1 MPIFTTFEKEKD
13 ALNLILDH
21 VLIDLENMPE
31 GEERDELNKAVTIIE
46 TIIFSRGG

>member
-1 MPIFTTFEKEKD
+1 MPIITTFEEEKD
-13 ALNLILDH
+13 ALNLILNH